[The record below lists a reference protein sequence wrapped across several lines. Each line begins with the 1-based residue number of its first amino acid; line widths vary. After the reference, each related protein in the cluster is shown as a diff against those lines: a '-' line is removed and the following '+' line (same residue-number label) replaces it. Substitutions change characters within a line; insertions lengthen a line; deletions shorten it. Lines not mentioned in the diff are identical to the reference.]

1 MAATFHVET
10 CSLRFALD
18 MAAIPLRADAE
29 RFGSGAA
36 EFAPRYWPAPPVEI
50 DDWRGEEDVNLSV
63 QNKREMNNSMR

>member
-50 DDWRGEEDVNLSV
+50 DDWRGG
-63 QNKREMNNSMR
+63 RRC

>member
-1 MAATFHVET
+1 
-10 CSLRFALD
+10 

-50 DDWRGEEDVNLSV
+50 DDWRGG
-63 QNKREMNNSMR
+63 RRC